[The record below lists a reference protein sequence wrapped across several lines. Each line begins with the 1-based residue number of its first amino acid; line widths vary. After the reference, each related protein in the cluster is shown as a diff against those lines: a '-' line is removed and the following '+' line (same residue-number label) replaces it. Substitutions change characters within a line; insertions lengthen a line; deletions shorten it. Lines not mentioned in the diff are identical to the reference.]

1 MNSLTQN
8 VWHSGELAA
17 QALAGVKEKMSSIG
31 PRVIRN
37 YMPDQ
42 HRDFFASLPLVIV
55 GSEDK
60 EGHLWASPLFGHPG
74 FIQSPTPELL
84 TIDTSA
90 LYSHPVSTELNIGRQ
105 VGLLGIDF
113 ETRRR
118 NRLNGVVTGKN
129 QLHISIK
136 VRQSFGNCPK
146 YIQQRR
152 IETQIQRDQI
162 TRTFLSSW
170 TSALRECIARADTC
184 FIASTYAAHHADECS
199 GMDVSHRGGQPG
211 FIEFDEH
218 DRLTIPDYRGNFFF
232 NTIGNLTEDPRAGLL
247 FLDFS
252 AGSILTLTMSAEVIW
267 KTENPILC
275 GEYERVIRLS
285 LKGGYL
291 IRNALPY
298 RWEFME
304 DSM

>member
-1 MNSLTQN
+1 MNTTQE
-8 VWHSGELAA
+8 VWHAGELAA
-17 QALAGVKEKMSSIG
+17 QARAGVKKKMSSIG

-37 YMPDQ
+37 YMPTE
-42 HRDFFASLPLVIV
+42 HREFFTSQSLVIV

-60 EGHLWASPLFGHPG
+60 KGDLWASPIFGHPG
-74 FIQSPTPELL
+74 FIQSPTAKLL
-84 TIDTSA
+84 AIDTSA
-90 LYSHPVSTELNIGRQ
+90 FYSHLVFPQLNIGHQ

-118 NRLNGVVTGKN
+118 NRLNGVVTEKN
-129 QLHISIK
+129 KHHISIK
-136 VRQSFGNCPK
+136 VQQSFGNCPQ

-152 IETQIQRDQI
+152 IEIQPQRGQI

-170 TSALRECIARADTC
+170 SSRLREFIARADTC
-184 FIASTYAAHHADECS
+184 FIASAYAVPHADES
-199 GMDVSHRGGQPG
+199 AGMDVSHRGGQPG
-211 FIEFDEH
+211 FIGFDEH

-232 NTIGNLTEDPRAGLL
+232 NTVGNLTEDPRAGLL

-252 AGSILTLTMSAEVIW
+252 EGLIITLTMTAEVIW

-275 GEYERVIRLS
+275 GGYERVIRLS

-291 IRNALPY
+291 IRNALPLIGN
-298 RWEFME
+298 
-304 DSM
+304 SG